1 MCKAKLADYNG
12 MSGCYTGEKI
22 AASANIFTL
31 QVTPP
36 NAHGFVN
43 LGLCNFYS
51 LDAIAMGRAAGTMRL
66 VIAEVNDQMP
76 KVFGNNW
83 LHVSEVNFFVEHSSP
98 LIEFGRGVPGELEN
112 RIGEYVAEQIRDGD
126 TFQMGL
132 GSIPEAVLARL
143 EEERNLGVLSEM
155 FPMGLPEMVDKGIVT
170 NERKPFHKGV
180 TVATFCLGNRAMYDY
195 VNENPKC
202 EFYPSTYTNNHAFS
216 PSTPT

>member
-1 MCKAKLADYNG
+1 MPCKAKLADYNG
-12 MSGCYTGEKI
+12 SSGRYTGEKI

-51 LDAIAMGRAAGTMRL
+51 LDAIAMGLAAGTMRL

-83 LHVSEVNFFVEHSSP
+83 LHVCRLISLLSIHRHSSNS
-98 LIEFGRGVPGELEN
+98 ERGVPGEVEN

-143 EEERNLGVLSEM
+143 E
-155 FPMGLPEMVDKGIVT
+155 
-170 NERKPFHKGV
+170 
-180 TVATFCLGNRAMYDY
+180 
-195 VNENPKC
+195 
-202 EFYPSTYTNNHAFS
+202 
-216 PSTPT
+216 